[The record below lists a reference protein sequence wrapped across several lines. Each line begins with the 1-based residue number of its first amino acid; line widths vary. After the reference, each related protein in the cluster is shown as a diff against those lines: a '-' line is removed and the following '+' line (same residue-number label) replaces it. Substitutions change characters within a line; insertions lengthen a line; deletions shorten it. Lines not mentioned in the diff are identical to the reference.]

1 MNKKILP
8 QPGIGSGSR
17 KFETIRKI
25 SITKSFAELMHNDRI
40 HEKLQKIFAI
50 RFNIFG

>member
-1 MNKKILP
+1 VSKKILP

-40 HEKLQKIFAI
+40 HENAQKIFAL
-50 RFNIFG
+50 